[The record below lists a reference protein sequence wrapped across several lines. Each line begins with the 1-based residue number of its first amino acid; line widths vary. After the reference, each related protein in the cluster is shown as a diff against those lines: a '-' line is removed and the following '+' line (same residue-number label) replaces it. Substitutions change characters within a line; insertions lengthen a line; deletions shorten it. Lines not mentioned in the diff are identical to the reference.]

1 MVTTI
6 APAVFAG
13 NRKKWTMAA
22 VIFVAG
28 GALGGAATGMALS
41 GIGQVT
47 FATGSMRRA
56 AWLML
61 VVGALGYA
69 FHERGFWQLPVPS
82 LHRQVPRGWRS
93 RFPLPVVALLYS
105 VDLGA
110 GILTQITTASLYVL
124 CLALVALGEPVK
136 GILLMGCYGMV
147 RSLTTMAFSAG
158 LDTMD
163 AAIIRSQTMIPW
175 RPVLRSLSAI
185 ALLVVAGTCG
195 IQILGGQL

>member
-22 VIFVAG
+22 SIFVAG
-28 GALGGAATGMALS
+28 GALGGAATGIVLS
-41 GIGQVT
+41 SMGRIGFVT
-47 FATGSMRRA
+47 GPMRRV
-56 AWLML
+56 AWLVL
-61 VVGALGYA
+61 VVAALGYA
-69 FHERGFWQLPVPS
+69 FHECGFWQLPAPS
-82 LHRQVPRGWRS
+82 LRRQVPRGWRT

-105 VDLGA
+105 ADLGS

-124 CLALVALGEPVK
+124 CIALVALGEPIK
-136 GILLMGCYGMV
+136 GILLMSCYGMV
-147 RSLTTMAFSAG
+147 RALTTMAFSAG
-158 LDTMD
+158 CDTMD
-163 AAIIRSQTMIPW
+163 AAISRSRAMIPW
-175 RPVLRSLSAI
+175 RPLLRPLSAI